1 MFFTQRNKSTFYILF
16 LFSSFQRQVMLPLLL
31 RQAPSGTRK
40 KGCGRRSVGEPQGRL
55 WGTPV
60 SQKNEYFSIFTMHFK
75 KEFDVSGRRCL
86 RLLESLNTYERR
98 SDAIDRCLRKMRENR
113 TGSNG
118 GKYNFVWKYG
128 GKLIVSDLLAL
139 RGWRDE
145 CYEVRPP
152 PRFDSPPL
160 FKMERAAT
168 CEFYF
173 F

>member
-1 MFFTQRNKSTFYILF
+1 
-16 LFSSFQRQVMLPLLL
+16 
-31 RQAPSGTRK
+31 
-40 KGCGRRSVGEPQGRL
+40 
-55 WGTPV
+55 
-60 SQKNEYFSIFTMHFK
+60 MHFK

-86 RLLESLNTYERR
+86 RLLESLSTYERR
-98 SDAIDRCLRKMRENR
+98 SDAIDQCLRKMRDSR
-113 TGSNG
+113 TGAKFFDSKIYDENTE
-118 GKYNFVWKYG
+118 FV
-128 GKLIVSDLLAL
+128 KLIVSDLLAL

-173 F
+173 FIYKNAKFHF